1 MLVDTY
7 THVHSFKWLCSTTS
21 VIFLIFQKVIMQCD
35 VYGIKYLKTEMRY
48 AIAVKTN
55 LYNFKSSLKN
65 KSFLQIYFFH
75 FIHPLINHI
84 LGKVY
89 WFLRYA
95 HFSLEG
101 GVRFSCLYS
110 PHVPPKSPYIFLP
123 NFRFV
128 KPKLVVLD
136 RHRSRY
142 LRSLLMLSVKRSSQ
156 NAIFDLGETHFL
168 TRAWTFCSWS
178 SLTLAQ

>member
-1 MLVDTY
+1 
-7 THVHSFKWLCSTTS
+7 
-21 VIFLIFQKVIMQCD
+21 MQCD
-35 VYGIKYLKTEMRY
+35 VCGGVIYISNKSKYLKTEMRY

-65 KSFLQIYFFH
+65 KSFLQTYFFISYT
-75 FIHPLINHI
+75 FNQ
-84 LGKVY
+84 
-89 WFLRYA
+89 
-95 HFSLEG
+95 
-101 GVRFSCLYS
+101 
-110 PHVPPKSPYIFLP
+110 PYIGKGLLIASLRASQSGRGRVILVSLFSPCIPEIPLDP
-123 NFRFV
+123 PTNLYIYRFV

-168 TRAWTFCSWS
+168 TRAWTFCS
-178 SLTLAQ
+178 